1 MSRRADDRVFRAL
14 ADPSRRR
21 MLELLRAHP
30 GMHASA
36 LAKRFAFTR
45 IAALKHLRVLEDGGL
60 VTRRR
65 EGKCVALYADHAP
78 LTSALERRLAACAP
92 GWEERLRALQLS
104 LEKEAPPMAAGPRH
118 VYVVYIRTTPAKL
131 WDAITRPEW
140 TRRFFFGTDVKSTFA
155 AGSPIEYVLKDP
167 AGRTIVPVTGEVI
180 ECDPP
185 KRLVHTFRFG
195 NLADAPTRVTYEIEP
210 AGEGVVR
217 LTLTHD
223 GFDGETPTW
232 KEVGGGWPRVVSSL
246 KSLLETGTP
255 LPGR

>member
-21 MLELLRAHP
+21 MLDLLREKP
-30 GMHASA
+30 GIHASA

-45 IAALKHLRVLEDGGL
+45 IAALKHLRVLENCGL

-65 EGKCVALYADHAP
+65 EGKCVALYAEHAS
-78 LTSALERRLAACAP
+78 LTAALERRLAACAP
-92 GWEERLRALQLS
+92 GWEQRLRSLQYD
-104 LEKEAPPMAAGPRH
+104 LEKEAPAMSAAPRH

-131 WDAITRPEW
+131 WAAITRPEL
-140 TRRFFFGTDVKSTFA
+140 TRQFFFGTDVKSTFA
-155 AGSPIEYVLKDP
+155 AGSPIEYALTDP
-167 AGRTIVPVTGEVI
+167 NGRTIVPVTGEVL

-185 KRLVHTFRFG
+185 RKLVHTFRFA

-217 LTLTHD
+217 LTLTHE

-246 KSLLETGTP
+246 KSLLETGTS
-255 LPGR
+255 LPVE

>member
-1 MSRRADDRVFRAL
+1 MKRRADDRVFRAL
-14 ADPSRRR
+14 ADPNRRR
-21 MLELLRAHP
+21 MLDLLREHP

-45 IAALKHLRVLEDGGL
+45 IAAVKHLRVLEDGGL

-65 EGKCVALYADHAP
+65 EGKCVALYAEHAP
-78 LTSALERRLAACAP
+78 LTAALERRLAACAP
-92 GWEERLRALQLS
+92 GWEQRLRGLKQS
-104 LEKEAPPMAAGPRH
+104 LEEGHEMAAGPRH

-131 WDAITRPEW
+131 WDAITRPEM
-140 TRRFFFGTDVKSTFA
+140 TRRFFFGTDVNSTFA
-155 AGSPIEYVLKDP
+155 AGSPIEYVLKD
-167 AGRTIVPVTGEVI
+167 AGGKTIVPVTGEVI

-185 KRLVHTFRFG
+185 RRLVHTFRFG
-195 NLADAPTRVTYEIEP
+195 KLGDAPTRVTYEIEP

-246 KSLLETGTP
+246 KSLLETGTS
-255 LPGR
+255 LPPR

>member
-1 MSRRADDRVFRAL
+1 MKRRADDRVFRAL
-14 ADPSRRR
+14 ADPNRRR
-21 MLELLRAHP
+21 MLELLHEHP

-45 IAALKHLRVLEDGGL
+45 IAALKHLRVLEGGGL

-65 EGKCVALYADHAP
+65 EGKCVALYAQHAP
-78 LTSALERRLAACAP
+78 LAAALERRLAACAP
-92 GWEERLRALQLS
+92 GWEQRLRGLKQS
-104 LEKEAPPMAAGPRH
+104 LEEGPEMADRPRH
-118 VYVVYIRTTPAKL
+118 VYIVYIRTTPAKL
-131 WDAITRPEW
+131 WDAITRPEM
-140 TRRFFFGTDVKSTFA
+140 TRCFFFGTDVKSTFA

-167 AGRTIVPVTGEVI
+167 GGRTIVPVTGEVI

-185 KRLVHTFRFG
+185 RRLVHTFRFG
-195 NLADAPTRVTYEIEP
+195 KLGDAPTRVTYEIEP
-210 AGEGVVR
+210 AGDGVVR

-223 GFDGETPTW
+223 GFEGETPTW

-255 LPGR
+255 LPVR